1 MEIINIISFS
11 VAISILL
18 CVIVLNIIFYKMS
31 RDERK
36 RKREIE
42 FYHQYADIL
51 LERARKNGNQEDNVH

>member
-31 RDERK
+31 RDEHK

-42 FYHQYADIL
+42 FYHKCAEVL
-51 LERARKNGNQEDNVH
+51 LERARKNGNQEDNIH